1 MYCLFY
7 TCIALTDFII
17 TCVKKDE
24 HGVIVQVGI
33 DNKIYDV
40 DSIANEI
47 WNNKNSY
54 FTNAMGHRVKV
65 FAFRHP
71 ETNKPYLSTST
82 NNKLPNNLN
91 FIPKCK

>member
-1 MYCLFY
+1 MTEFM
-7 TCIALTDFII
+7 I
-17 TCVKKDE
+17 TCVKKNE
-24 HGVIVQVGI
+24 NGAIVQVGI
-33 DNKIYDV
+33 GESIYDIEI
-40 DSIANEI
+40 IAGEI

-82 NNKLPNNLN
+82 NIKLPNSLN
-91 FIPKCK
+91 YLPKCR

>member
-1 MYCLFY
+1 MAEYV
-7 TCIALTDFII
+7 I

-24 HGVIVQVGI
+24 KGIIIQVGI
-33 DNKIYDV
+33 EDGKIYDI
-40 DSIANEI
+40 DTIANEI

-82 NNKLPNNLN
+82 NIKFPNSLN